1 MATLI
6 EALENAKKLNQL
18 RSLLITYI
26 RKTEVNWITAN
37 KEQLFQASSDIFGNP
52 IGYYSKATEEIS
64 GGQKREGEPFTS
76 VDTGNFFK
84 GFYIKV
90 DNNKIMFGSTD
101 SKTDEILKSKHW
113 LSHELFGLTDENLA
127 EIIENNILP
136 YLQLESRKQL
146 DI

>member
-1 MATLI
+1 M
-6 EALENAKKLNQL
+6 
-18 RSLLITYI
+18 
-26 RKTEVNWITAN
+26 
-37 KEQLFQASSDIFGNP
+37 
-52 IGYYSKATEEIS
+52 S
-64 GGQKREGEPFTS
+64 GGRKREGEPFTS

-113 LSHELFGLTDENLA
+113 LSHELFGLTDENLS
-127 EIIENNILP
+127 EIIENNLLP
-136 YLQLESRKQL
+136 YLQIESRKQL